1 MSEKMLIWL
10 EIRKAVQERYFSNR
24 NSVEFFIWAH
34 DKDYK
39 TVKARID
46 EIKNLGERKRYEVR
60 GNAKTIFLF
69 FNKFY

>member
-1 MSEKMLIWL
+1 MLIWS

-24 NSVEFFIWAH
+24 NLVEFFIWSH

-39 TVKARID
+39 TVD
-46 EIKNLGERKRYEVR
+46 EIKNLREQNRYEVR

-69 FNKFY
+69 LNKIY